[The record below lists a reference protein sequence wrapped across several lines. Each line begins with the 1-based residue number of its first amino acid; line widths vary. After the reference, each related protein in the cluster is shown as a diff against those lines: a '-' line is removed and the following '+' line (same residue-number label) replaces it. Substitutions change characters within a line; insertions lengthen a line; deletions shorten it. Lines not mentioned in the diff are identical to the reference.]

1 MGTLVPDTDRE
12 RLYWRWYDL
21 SVLYHEAIRRGLQP
35 VEAQVTKTLADEAW
49 EDYVASITRE
59 G

>member
-12 RLYWRWYDL
+12 RLYFRWYDL
-21 SVLYHEAIRRGLQP
+21 SVLYHEAIRHSIQP
-35 VEAQVTKTLADEAW
+35 TEVQATKALADEAW
-49 EDYVASITRE
+49 ENYVASITRD